1 MSPTDHHRR
10 PPAPPAGGHLRI
22 GKVASNQSRCF
33 PLRTLATLLIA
44 LALAVACGAGR
55 EDSISTTGSSAAE
68 DSQETNPVR
77 GTGVEDDEPEPEDGD
92 GGQDAFVGSGESSGG
107 EAGAADRIE
116 DVRFQIFDGYERL
129 IVGFGGGERKVGV
142 PRWTVE
148 SPEEGGYVR
157 LRFPG
162 VHSTRLAHEDFVGST
177 LNELYVVRDRGGGLF
192 VDVFGTHGFR
202 YRVTDLPESGRLPVD
217 LCGIAEEIRFPPTTG
232 NRSVV
237 LQPREA
243 EEVESPINVR
253 GYARLFEGQVTASL
267 RDRERDVLPSK
278 TVRIN
283 DWATAWDLFQTTL
296 EFSGYEGL
304 ATLRVGGR
312 SAKDGSFVGT
322 ETEVFLE
329 GSGPG

>member
-1 MSPTDHHRR
+1 M
-10 PPAPPAGGHLRI
+10 
-22 GKVASNQSRCF
+22 
-33 PLRTLATLLIA
+33 
-44 LALAVACGAGR
+44 
-55 EDSISTTGSSAAE
+55 
-68 DSQETNPVR
+68 
-77 GTGVEDDEPEPEDGD
+77 
-92 GGQDAFVGSGESSGG
+92 GSGESSGG

-129 IVGFGGGERKVGV
+129 IVGFGGGEREVGV

-148 SPEEGGYVR
+148 SPEGGATSASASGVR
-157 LRFPG
+157 
-162 VHSTRLAHEDFVGST
+162 STRLAHEDFVGST
-177 LNELYVVRDRGGGLF
+177 LNELYVVRDRGSGLF

-202 YRVTDLPESGRLPVD
+202 YRVTDMPESGRLAVD
-217 LCGIAEEIRFPPTTG
+217 LRGISEEILFPPTTG

-237 LQPREA
+237 PQLREA
-243 EEVESPINVR
+243 EEVESPIDVR
-253 GYARLFEGQVTASL
+253 GYARHFEGQVTASL
-267 RDRERDVLPSK
+267 RERERDILASK

>member
-1 MSPTDHHRR
+1 M
-10 PPAPPAGGHLRI
+10 
-22 GKVASNQSRCF
+22 
-33 PLRTLATLLIA
+33 ATLLIA
-44 LALAVACGAGR
+44 LALAVACGAGG
-55 EDSISTTGSSAAE
+55 EDSTSTPGGSAE
-68 DSQETNPVR
+68 DSQEIKPVR
-77 GTGVEDDEPEPEDGD
+77 GTGVEDEAEPKDGD
-92 GGQDAFVGSGESSGG
+92 GGEDAFVASGESSGG

-129 IVGFGGGERKVGV
+129 IVDFGGGDGRAGV

-162 VHSTRLAHEDFVGST
+162 LRSTRVAHTDFVGST
-177 LNELYVVRDRGGGLF
+177 LTELYVVRDRGGGLF
-192 VDVFGTHGFR
+192 ADVFATHGFR
-202 YRVTDLPESGRLPVD
+202 YRVTELPEFGRLAVD
-217 LCGIAEEIRFPPTTG
+217 LRGVPEEIRFPPTTG
-232 NRSVV
+232 DRSVV

-243 EEVESPINVR
+243 EEVESPIDVR
-253 GYARLFEGQVTASL
+253 GYARQFEGRVIVSL
-267 RDRERDVLPSK
+267 LDRERDVLASK
-278 TVRIN
+278 TVRAA
-283 DWATAWDLFQTTL
+283 DAAPAWGRFGATL

-329 GSGPG
+329 SSGPG

>member
-1 MSPTDHHRR
+1 
-10 PPAPPAGGHLRI
+10 
-22 GKVASNQSRCF
+22 
-33 PLRTLATLLIA
+33 LATLLIA

-55 EDSISTTGSSAAE
+55 EDSTSTPGGSSE
-68 DSQETNPVR
+68 DSRETNPVW
-77 GTGVEDDEPEPEDGD
+77 GTGFEDEAEPEDG
-92 GGQDAFVGSGESSGG
+92 GGGEDAFVASGESSGG

-129 IVGFGGGERKVGV
+129 IVDFGGGDGRAGV

-162 VHSTRLAHEDFVGST
+162 VRSTRVAHEDFVGSV
-177 LNELYVVRDRGGGLF
+177 LDELYVVRDSGDGLF

-202 YRVTDLPESGRLPVD
+202 YRVTELPESGHLAVD
-217 LCGIAEEIRFPPTTG
+217 LRGVPEEIRFPPTTG
-232 NRSVV
+232 DRSVV

-243 EEVESPINVR
+243 EEVESPIDVK

-267 RDRERDVLPSK
+267 LDRERDVLASE
-278 TVRIN
+278 TVWTD
-283 DWATAWDLFQTTL
+283 DWASAWGRFGATL
-296 EFSGYEGL
+296 EFSDYEGL
-304 ATLRVGGR
+304 ATLRVSGR
-312 SAKDGSFVGT
+312 SSKDGSFVGT

-329 GSGPG
+329 SSGPG

>member
-1 MSPTDHHRR
+1 M
-10 PPAPPAGGHLRI
+10 AP
-22 GKVASNQSRCF
+22 NQPRCS

-44 LALAVACGAGR
+44 LALAAACGAGR
-55 EDSISTTGSSAAE
+55 EVSTSTPGGSAGE

-77 GTGVEDDEPEPEDGD
+77 GTGVEDEAEPEDGD
-92 GGQDAFVGSGESSGG
+92 GGEDAFVASGESSGG

-129 IVGFGGGERKVGV
+129 IVDFGGGERKVGV

-162 VHSTRLAHEDFVGST
+162 VRSTRLAHEDFVGSV

-192 VDVFGTHGFR
+192 ADVFGTHGFR
-202 YRVTDLPESGRLPVD
+202 YRVTELPESGRLAVD
-217 LCGIAEEIRFPPTTG
+217 LRGISEEIRFPPTTG
-232 NRSVV
+232 DRSVV

-243 EEVESPINVR
+243 EEVESPIDVS
-253 GYARLFEGQVTASL
+253 GYARLFKGQVTASL
-267 RDRERDVLPSK
+267 LDRERDVLASK
-278 TVRIN
+278 TVRTN
-283 DWATAWDLFQTTL
+283 DWASAWGRFGATL

-312 SAKDGSFVGT
+312 SAKAGSFVGT
-322 ETEVFLE
+322 ETEVLLE
-329 GSGPG
+329 SSGPG